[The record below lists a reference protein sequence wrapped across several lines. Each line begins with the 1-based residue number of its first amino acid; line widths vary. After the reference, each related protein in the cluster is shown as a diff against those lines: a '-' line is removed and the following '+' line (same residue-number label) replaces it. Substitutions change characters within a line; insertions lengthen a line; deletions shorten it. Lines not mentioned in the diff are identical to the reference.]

1 MAIRLEMKSFYI
13 LFSLI
18 TFSSYSQHVKMEVLE
33 YPKYFSEAKY
43 ATYHFVQ
50 SSYSASRPYTLI
62 ILSLDDFLNIYPKI
76 KIKYEKKQGFTDVYL
91 LGIENLNSDNL
102 TNKDIQII
110 ENFHKE
116 INNYRQCNN
125 LEYLNE
131 AYFESHKHFYK
142 NEKGFGKFL
151 SY

>member
-1 MAIRLEMKSFYI
+1 MKNIYA
-13 LFSLI
+13 LFLLL
-18 TFSSYSQHVKMEVLE
+18 TFSSYSQNVKMEVLE
-33 YPKYFSEAKY
+33 YPKYFSETKY

-50 SSYSASRPYTLI
+50 SSYNSSRPYTLI
-62 ILSLDDFLNIYPKI
+62 ILNVDDFLNIYPKI
-76 KIKYEKKQGFTDVYL
+76 KIEYEKKQGFTDVYL

-102 TNKDIQII
+102 TNKDKQII

-116 INNYRQCNN
+116 INKYRECND

-131 AYFESHKHFYK
+131 KYFESHKHFYK
-142 NEKGFGKFL
+142 NEKGLGKFL